1 MNLVWQEM
9 YDWMAHAEFN
19 GLPSRW
25 SLVDSSDPW
34 LHWGYIVRAADGKY
48 HATGF
53 GGVEKGL
60 PHPTKTFR
68 SLKQAKAWV
77 QALVLLNQ

>member
-9 YDWMAHAEFN
+9 YDWMAHSEFN
-19 GLPSRW
+19 ASLPSRW
-25 SLVDSSDPW
+25 SLVDSNDPW
-34 LHWGYIVRAADGKY
+34 MYLGDIAREGKSRYRATCNCA
-48 HATGF
+48 
-53 GGVEKGL
+53 GL